1 MSWRALKGRGNLIG
15 KKAEIAS
22 SLRSSQWQFILWDL
36 TACSD
41 QSEGLFFT
49 PRDDTEII
57 AFVLDYKKGMS
68 LILASGFVGI
78 LRIAAYIL
86 KALCLLLYLV
96 KHLTKVARII
106 DLRNI

>member
-1 MSWRALKGRGNLIG
+1 
-15 KKAEIAS
+15 
-22 SLRSSQWQFILWDL
+22 
-36 TACSD
+36 
-41 QSEGLFFT
+41 
-49 PRDDTEII
+49 
-57 AFVLDYKKGMS
+57 MS
-68 LILASGFVGI
+68 LILASGFVEI

>member
-1 MSWRALKGRGNLIG
+1 MAFAKSIARSGRYKTKTVNFR
-15 KKAEIAS
+15 E
-22 SLRSSQWQFILWDL
+22 R
-36 TACSD
+36 
-41 QSEGLFFT
+41 
-49 PRDDTEII
+49 
-57 AFVLDYKKGMS
+57 LDYKKGMS
-68 LILASGFVGI
+68 LILASRFVEI